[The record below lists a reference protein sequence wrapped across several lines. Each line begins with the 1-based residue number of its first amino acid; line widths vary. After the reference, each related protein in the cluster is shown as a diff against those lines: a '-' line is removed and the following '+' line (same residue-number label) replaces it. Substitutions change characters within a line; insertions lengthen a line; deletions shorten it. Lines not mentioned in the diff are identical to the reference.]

1 MDIRLPLGL
10 LFAVLGALL
19 AGFGLT
25 TISSRMYADH
35 SLGINVNL
43 WSGLAMLAFGGTLA
57 WLARVNHR
65 DSKAQRR
72 AEK

>member
-1 MDIRLPLGL
+1 MDIRFPLGL

-25 TISSRMYADH
+25 TTSSGMYAEH

-43 WSGLAMLAFGGTLA
+43 WSGLAMLAFGATMY
-57 WLARVNHR
+57 WFARADR
-65 DSKAQRR
+65 TR
-72 AEK
+72 

>member
-25 TISSRMYADH
+25 TISSRMYAEH

-43 WSGLAMLAFGGTLA
+43 WSGLGMLVFGGALL
-57 WLARVNHR
+57 WRV
-65 DSKAQRR
+65 R
-72 AEK
+72 AALQPR

>member
-25 TISSRMYADH
+25 TISSRMYAEH
-35 SLGINVNL
+35 SLGVNVNL
-43 WSGLAMLAFGGTLA
+43 WSGLGMLVFGGTLL
-57 WLARVNHR
+57 WLSRVNHR
-65 DSKAQRR
+65 DSTTRR
-72 AEK
+72 RTED